1 MRLPVIA
8 LAGLA
13 TVAAA
18 LPASASAAAP
28 GLVLV
33 ADGPVQFMPPT
44 ARCPVGIAVATVTVA
59 GTGEQVVST
68 GCAKKAVPCGAG
80 CTRFRISYDI
90 PLAGGLVR
98 DTVQQRQV
106 SAPDR
111 LVTGVTLRGEVTHA
125 TGAYAGLV
133 GAPVNG
139 GGAIMVQP
147 DGSIHLNLATA
158 ITPLS

>member
-1 MRLPVIA
+1 MRVPVIA

-13 TVAAA
+13 LAAA
-18 LPASASAAAP
+18 LPGSASAAAP

-33 ADGPVQFMPPT
+33 ADGPVTFSAPT
-44 ARCPVGIAVATVTVA
+44 AKCPIGIATASVTVA
-59 GTGEQVVST
+59 GTGESVVST
-68 GCAKKAVPCGAG
+68 GCAKKGVPCGPG
-80 CTRFRISYDI
+80 CTRFRITYEI
-90 PLAGGLVR
+90 PLAGGTIR

-111 LVTGVTLRGEVTHA
+111 LVTGVSQRGTVTSA
-125 TGAYAGLV
+125 TGVYAGLV

-139 GGAIMVQP
+139 GGAIIVMP
-147 DGSIHLNLATA
+147 DGTLHLNLATA

>member
-1 MRLPVIA
+1 VRIPVIA

-13 TVAAA
+13 VAAAA
-18 LPASASAAAP
+18 LPGSASAAAP

-33 ADGPVQFMPPT
+33 ADGPVVFSAPT
-44 ARCPVGIAVATVTVA
+44 ARCPIGIATATVTVA

-68 GCAKKAVPCGAG
+68 GCARKAVPCGTG

-111 LVTGVTLRGEVTHA
+111 LVTGVTLRGTVTQA

-139 GGAIMVQP
+139 GGAILVQP
-147 DGSIHLNLATA
+147 DGTLHLNLATA